1 MNINFIRHGQPDYN
15 NIKNTDPIYFS
26 NLAPLTD
33 KGIEQSN
40 NIDLAKIKDAE
51 IIISSPYTRALQTA
65 SIISLNLN
73 KKIIVEPL
81 LHEWLPDKT
90 FNSKILDFCKYNEA
104 FIKNEFIYNFET
116 NEEMQYRLKKVI
128 DKYNNLY
135 DNIIIVGHQRLF
147 ASLINKQLKY
157 CEVFKKTI

>member
-1 MNINFIRHGQPDYN
+1 MKINFIRHGQPDYS

-26 NLAPLTD
+26 NLAPLTNN
-33 KGIEQSN
+33 GIQQANDINLTE
-40 NIDLAKIKDAE
+40 LKDAK

-73 KKIIVEPL
+73 KQIIVEPL

-90 FNSKILDFCKYNEA
+90 FDSKVLDFYKYNEA
-104 FIKNEFIYNFET
+104 FIKNEFVYNFET
-116 NEEMQYRLKKVI
+116 NAEMKNRLEKVI
-128 DKYNNLY
+128 DKYVDVY

-147 ASLINKQLKY
+147 ASLIDKQLKY
-157 CEVFKKTI
+157 CEVFTKTI